1 MSYLIHFNGNHS
13 SKNGQFITGDGDG
26 DGIID
31 DQHNDTTKRRLK
43 WVVNNQFILD
53 IAADIVCSAARK
65 AAGYAFSKTKLAK
78 EIEDTHIK
86 EVGEEFIK
94 VTQLDVIAR
103 DAGLVEA
110 KNALDAKVKGKVAEE
125 IQKGANKAIDQYL

>member
-31 DQHNDTTKRRLK
+31 DQHNDTTKRCLK
-43 WVVNNQFILD
+43 WVANNQFVLD

-86 EVGEEFIK
+86 EVITMVPALLIDQTEFIY
-94 VTQLDVIAR
+94 L
-103 DAGLVEA
+103 
-110 KNALDAKVKGKVAEE
+110 EE
-125 IQKGANKAIDQYL
+125 MKELS